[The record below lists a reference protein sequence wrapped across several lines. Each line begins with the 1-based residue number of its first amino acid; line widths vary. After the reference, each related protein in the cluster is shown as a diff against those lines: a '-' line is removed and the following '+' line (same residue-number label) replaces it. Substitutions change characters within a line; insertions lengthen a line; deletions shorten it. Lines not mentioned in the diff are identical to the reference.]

1 LGIVELH
8 RYDPGFS
15 FQTPSLHSIM
25 TRKFSL
31 PTFVLVFA
39 SALTLAGCG
48 APAGDAQFTPS
59 DDQTAEELAEDEAYE
74 AAMEAQDAETAG
86 Q

>member
-1 LGIVELH
+1 
-8 RYDPGFS
+8 
-15 FQTPSLHSIM
+15 M

-39 SALTLAGCG
+39 SALTIAGCG
-48 APAGDAQFTPS
+48 GGGGEATFTPS
-59 DDQTAEELAEDEAYE
+59 DDQSAEELAEEEAYE
-74 AAMEAQDAETAG
+74 AAMAEQDAETAA